1 MRQETHGIRLILLL
15 LYSLI
20 TVSLTSRVSASTTSS
35 PFPIMQVALEQTLH
49 LRFAQALE
57 TATTLEATQ
66 YPAFASPLTR
76 GMIAYFQ
83 GRWQTRRSPAPPPT
97 SHRLLQEV
105 LEEGQKHLSSSPR
118 DAQLL
123 LFLGLAAT
131 FNALLQQ
138 ENDFWHSFQL
148 FAQGKTWLQQALVSD
163 ATTTDAHLGLGL
175 LYFAGV
181 DLPPWLRRLWERMGG
196 LSTEAALHHLQQAV
210 SGAHFTKDVARTFL
224 AQAYTLERRYNDAI
238 VLGETLQETF
248 PENGYYTLLTG
259 RSQCAQTHYE
269 ACAKTLETLAA
280 RHQTAGSPLAH
291 RDDRL
296 EMYYYLGLAYN
307 ETGRYDQAFET
318 LRQAINEDPS
328 NERDEGLWA
337 KYYLAALYERRGQLI
352 TARQLYRTLLRGR
365 NVEDLHRR
373 VQQRL
378 SHLPSP

>member
-1 MRQETHGIRLILLL
+1 MRQKMRVIYLILLL
-15 LYSLI
+15 MISG
-20 TVSLTSRVSASTTSS
+20 SLTSRVSASTTSS

-49 LRFAQALE
+49 LQFAQALE
-57 TATTLEATQ
+57 TAAKLEATQ

-83 GRWQTRRSPAPPPT
+83 GRWQTQRSPTPPPT
-97 SHRLLQEV
+97 GHMLLQEV

-131 FNALLQQ
+131 FDALLQQ
-138 ENDFWHSFQL
+138 EHNFWHSFQL

-181 DLPPWLRRLWERMGG
+181 DLTPWLRRLWESMGG

-210 SGAHFTKDVARTFL
+210 SSAHFAKDVARTFL
-224 AQAYTLERRYNDAI
+224 ARVYILEKRYNDAT
-238 VLGETLQETF
+238 VLGEALQDTF
-248 PENGYYTLLTG
+248 PENGYYALLTG

-269 ACAKTLETLAA
+269 ACAKTLETLAVW
-280 RHQTAGSPLAH
+280 HQTAGSPLAY

-307 ETGRYDQAFET
+307 RTGRYDQAFEA
-318 LRQAINEDPS
+318 LRQAINEDPG
-328 NERDEGLWA
+328 NERNESLWA
-337 KYYLAALYERRGQLI
+337 KYYLATLYERRGQST
-352 TARQLYRTLLRGR
+352 TARQLYHTLLRGR
-365 NVEDLHRR
+365 NVEDLHRS

-378 SHLPSP
+378 AHLSSP